1 MKWFYYKLLY
11 KRKTILLLDAI
22 IRTLI
27 LKIRRFLKYESSDI
41 YKSFNT
47 HAGRKRN
54 LSWST
59 KRNINKIL

>member
-27 LKIRRFLKYESSDI
+27 LKIRRFLKYEGSNI

-47 HAGRKRN
+47 YASRKRDIFR
-54 LSWST
+54 ST
-59 KRNINKIL
+59 KRNVD

>member
-11 KRKTILLLDAI
+11 KRRMALLLDAI

-27 LKIRRFLKYESSDI
+27 LKIRRLLKHEGSNI

-47 HAGRKRN
+47 YASRKRD
-54 LSWST
+54 LSRSS

>member
-27 LKIRRFLKYESSDI
+27 FKIRRLLKYESSNI
-41 YKSFNT
+41 YKSINT
-47 HAGRKRN
+47 YASRKRDI
-54 LSWST
+54 SRSS
-59 KRNINKIL
+59 KRNTNKIL

>member
-27 LKIRRFLKYESSDI
+27 LKIKEWLRYE
-41 YKSFNT
+41 
-47 HAGRKRN
+47 
-54 LSWST
+54 
-59 KRNINKIL
+59 NKN

>member
-27 LKIRRFLKYESSDI
+27 FKIRRLLKYESSNI
-41 YKSFNT
+41 YKSFN
-47 HAGRKRN
+47 AYASRKRN
-54 LSWST
+54 FTGSS

>member
-27 LKIRRFLKYESSDI
+27 LKIRRFLKYESSNI

-47 HAGRKRN
+47 HASRKRDI
-54 LSWST
+54 SRSP
-59 KRNINKIL
+59 KRNTNKIL

>member
-22 IRTLI
+22 IRI
-27 LKIRRFLKYESSDI
+27 IIFKIRRFLKYESSNI

-47 HAGRKRN
+47 HAGRKRGF
-54 LSWST
+54 SRSP
-59 KRNINKIL
+59 KRNID

>member
-11 KRKTILLLDAI
+11 KRRTILLLDAI

-27 LKIRRFLKYESSDI
+27 LKVRRFLKYESSNI
-41 YKSFNT
+41 YKSFDT
-47 HAGRKRN
+47 YASRKRDI
-54 LSWST
+54 SWSS

>member
-27 LKIRRFLKYESSDI
+27 LKIKEWLRYE
-41 YKSFNT
+41 
-47 HAGRKRN
+47 
-54 LSWST
+54 
-59 KRNINKIL
+59 NKNW